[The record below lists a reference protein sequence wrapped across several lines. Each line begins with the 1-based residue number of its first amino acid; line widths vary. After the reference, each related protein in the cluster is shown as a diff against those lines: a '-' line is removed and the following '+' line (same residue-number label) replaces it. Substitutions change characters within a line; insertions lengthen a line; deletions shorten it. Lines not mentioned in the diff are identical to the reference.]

1 MTSDICETM
10 RAIKRFLFCVL
21 SSSLFQ
27 FCFNLGKK
35 NDTKK
40 LDSDV
45 SIVSSNDGSVVP
57 AKKRLRLGKIKN
69 VKIFLL
75 EKDFQFAK
83 FKESKT

>member
-1 MTSDICETM
+1 M
-10 RAIKRFLFCVL
+10 RDNACNKEVPLLRFEQFVVL
-21 SSSLFQ
+21 VLFQ
-27 FCFNLGKK
+27 SWKK

-45 SIVSSNDGSVVP
+45 SVVSSNDGSVVP

-75 EKDFQFAK
+75 EKYF
-83 FKESKT
+83 